1 MNDNTDFD
9 LDDDDR
15 ALDLCNLSSIDTI
28 GEFLNV
34 KDFQEQLNKKACGE
48 FENSPFIQ
56 IKLKNKSMV
65 IKKST
70 LCWLLDKEKDLVSVD
85 RLRRFIP
92 VVSKND
98 IALIT
103 SKKITISD
111 QVHVGDW
118 AIFKINKCN
127 YDEIIIQNNVHFNGI
142 IIGRI
147 LAFGYVTKRNKS
159 FNRQYILMKEDNL
172 NEVGYYCN
180 WYT

>member
-1 MNDNTDFD
+1 MSDTDDSENEICENIDESVNDSLKQGLNDNTDFD

-34 KDFQEQLNKKACGE
+34 KDFQEQLNKKACRE

-92 VVSKND
+92 VVSKNEN
-98 IALIT
+98 
-103 SKKITISD
+103 S
-111 QVHVGDW
+111 
-118 AIFKINKCN
+118 INN
-127 YDEIIIQNNVHFNGI
+127 F
-142 IIGRI
+142 
-147 LAFGYVTKRNKS
+147 
-159 FNRQYILMKEDNL
+159 
-172 NEVGYYCN
+172 
-180 WYT
+180 